1 MGYNGLTNLGVEYL
15 ARMIAENKPVTFTK
29 IKVGNGSIPGSQTG
43 ASTTNLYSFKKDV
56 EILSKNQI
64 ENSIKL
70 QVLLNNLDLEAGFYV
85 KELGVYVQDGEQEKL
100 YWYINKDNPSYLPD
114 KNTPS
119 THRYNLFLEV
129 SNLETNI
136 INFTGEGLLADKKF
150 VEDSIE
156 EAFNN
161 FEEGYNATINTL
173 LPKGNIP
180 NSLNSAEKIVAALQ
194 GNGGLK
200 FDENLLY
207 LNDEGTKEKGLY
219 YLDRL
224 AEGIFECLEQTDEK
238 VNNSAK
244 FKNISNKENSDRLD
258 NLFEIEKKSNSV
270 LYIKPSTTRTYRL
283 KKHVYGKLT
292 AIIILFH
299 ETHDVQ
305 DLYFINSYDRTDGF
319 GYVHARTILAPA
331 GNKVTADGETFTITA
346 ISTGVFAVFLTP
358 KIYDGTIDFM
368 EYFEDITDL

>member
-1 MGYNGLTNLGVEYL
+1 MHLLG
-15 ARMIAENKPVTFTK
+15 T
-29 IKVGNGSIPGSQTG
+29 
-43 ASTTNLYSFKKDV
+43 
-56 EILSKNQI
+56 
-64 ENSIKL
+64 
-70 QVLLNNLDLEAGFYV
+70 
-85 KELGVYVQDGEQEKL
+85 
-100 YWYINKDNPSYLPD
+100 
-114 KNTPS
+114 
-119 THRYNLFLEV
+119 
-129 SNLETNI
+129 
-136 INFTGEGLLADKKF
+136 
-150 VEDSIE
+150 
-156 EAFNN
+156 
-161 FEEGYNATINTL
+161 TL
-173 LPKGNIP
+173 L
-180 NSLNSAEKIVAALQ
+180 
-194 GNGGLK
+194 
-200 FDENLLY
+200 
-207 LNDEGTKEKGLY
+207 
-219 YLDRL
+219 
-224 AEGIFECLEQTDEK
+224 LE
-238 VNNSAK
+238 
-244 FKNISNKENSDRLD
+244 LD